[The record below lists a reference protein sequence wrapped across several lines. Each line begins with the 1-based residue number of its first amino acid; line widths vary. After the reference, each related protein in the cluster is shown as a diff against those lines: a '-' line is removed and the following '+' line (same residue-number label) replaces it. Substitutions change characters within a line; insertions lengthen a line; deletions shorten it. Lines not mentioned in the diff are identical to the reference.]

1 MNKPGRPRFIVARWT
16 RALPLLALLGA
27 LLSAGAARAQEY
39 VKVENVPREQ
49 LPAPQFVAAA
59 YGFIMIA
66 ILVYVFVVARRLART
81 RGDIAELRTQLER
94 ATAPGER
101 RCRAHVVLQV
111 PPSSQFIIIPVV
123 QVQGNLIGF
132 LLGARATRDA
142 IATEERR
149 RADRD
154 ARRAKRAA
162 GAQSSD
168 AAAPAKAD

>member
-101 RCRAHVVLQV
+101 R
-111 PPSSQFIIIPVV
+111 
-123 QVQGNLIGF
+123 
-132 LLGARATRDA
+132 
-142 IATEERR
+142 
-149 RADRD
+149 
-154 ARRAKRAA
+154 
-162 GAQSSD
+162 
-168 AAAPAKAD
+168 